1 MAKKKITLEALR
13 VESFATELDQ
23 EQLGQVRG
31 GQLYIFGSR
40 YTYRTRWTSVDTR
53 TDEVAGQRFNKTGR

>member
-13 VESFATELDQ
+13 LESFATELEQ

-53 TDEVAGQRFNKTGR
+53 SDEAADQRFGKNGR